1 MLGYRLTTARSMAS
15 HPGVQCDHKAFCA
28 IEQRIPSLI
37 IVLKIILTK
46 MTGLEEFKD
55 VIELT

>member
-55 VIELT
+55 VI